1 MSEQQKETAKET
13 AKETS
18 KETAKENTKTAAKT
32 TTTSTTTTEVDSVVD
47 TTTSNNPTQQNDFS
61 KYLFHLWTS
70 KTPPIKYLTELLKD
84 LLTEGNLE
92 CSADGIKLLS
102 IDPGRTV
109 LIHLKLDKS
118 SFEDFK
124 CEQPIVLGINLEHFF
139 KIIKNMENS
148 DTLRLFVEKD
158 NVNRLGIERYN
169 KEENINNTIYQ
180 SLIDI
185 PVQRR
190 DIPSPSFKSVIVMSS
205 ARFQKICRE
214 ISQFSEK
221 IEITC
226 ISNQLIFK
234 GCNESA
240 SQEIRIKPC
249 ANGITFEQNSPDEI
263 IQGVFKLK
271 HLVQFSKCANLSSN
285 IRILIRNDYPIVLHC
300 DIAGLGFVRLCL
312 APNAEED

>member
-1 MSEQQKETAKET
+1 MSEIQNNNEDKKNENTIDKTQ
-13 AKETS
+13 ETS
-18 KETAKENTKTAAKT
+18 Q
-32 TTTSTTTTEVDSVVD
+32 DL
-47 TTTSNNPTQQNDFS
+47 TTSNKNDFS
-61 KYLFHLWTS
+61 KYVFHLWTS

-92 CSADGIKLLS
+92 CSSEGIKLLS

-109 LIHLKLDKS
+109 LIHLKLDHS

-124 CEQPIVLGINLEHFF
+124 CEKPIILGINLEHFF

-148 DTLRLFVEKD
+148 DTLRLFVEKE
-158 NVNRLGIERYN
+158 NLNRLGIERYN
-169 KEENINNTIYQ
+169 KEENINNTIFQ

-205 ARFQKICRE
+205 SRFQKICRE

-226 ISNQLIFK
+226 VGNQLIFK
-234 GCNESA
+234 GCNECA
-240 SQEIRIKPC
+240 SQEIRIKPSS
-249 ANGITFEQNSPDEI
+249 NGMSFEQNSPDEI
-263 IQGVFKLK
+263 VQGVFKLK
-271 HLVQFSKCANLSSN
+271 HLVQFSKCSNLSSN

-312 APNAEED
+312 APNAEEE

>member
-1 MSEQQKETAKET
+1 MTEQIKD
-13 AKETS
+13 
-18 KETAKENTKTAAKT
+18 TKTNKT
-32 TTTSTTTTEVDSVVD
+32 NTTTEVEGTVD
-47 TTTSNNPTQQNDFS
+47 TTLANTSETATTVSTTTSTQQNDFS

-205 ARFQKICRE
+205 TRFQKICRE

>member
-1 MSEQQKETAKET
+1 MTEPENQEQAQEQTQDKNQNQLQTQAQV
-13 AKETS
+13 
-18 KETAKENTKTAAKT
+18 NT
-32 TTTSTTTTEVDSVVD
+32 
-47 TTTSNNPTQQNDFS
+47 DFS
-61 KYLFHLWTS
+61 NYIFHLWTS

-92 CSADGIKLLS
+92 CNADGIKLLS
-102 IDPGRTV
+102 IDSGRTV
-109 LIHLKLDKS
+109 LIHMKLDKS
-118 SFEDFK
+118 SFEDYK
-124 CEQPIVLGINLEHFF
+124 CEQPLVLGINLEHFF
-139 KIIKNMENS
+139 KIVKNMENS
-148 DTLRLFVEKD
+148 DTLRLFVTKD

-190 DIPSPSFKSVIVMSS
+190 DIPSPTFKSVIVMSS
-205 ARFQKICRE
+205 ARFQKVCRE

-226 ISNQLIFK
+226 AGNQLIFK

-240 SQEIRIKPC
+240 SQEIRIKPS
-249 ANGITFEQNSPDEI
+249 ANGMTFEQNSPDEI
-263 IQGVFKLK
+263 VQGVFKLK
-271 HLVQFSKCANLSSN
+271 HLVQFSKCANLSSS

-300 DIAGLGFVRLCL
+300 DIIGLGIIRLCL
-312 APNAEED
+312 APNAEEEE

>member
-1 MSEQQKETAKET
+1 MAELTPTQTQ
-13 AKETS
+13 
-18 KETAKENTKTAAKT
+18 
-32 TTTSTTTTEVDSVVD
+32 TTTETTVD
-47 TTTSNNPTQQNDFS
+47 TSTQQIIAPPQNDFS
-61 KYLFHLWTS
+61 KYIFHLWTS

-226 ISNQLIFK
+226 VGNQLIFK

-240 SQEIRIKPC
+240 SQEIRIKPS
-249 ANGITFEQNSPDEI
+249 ANGMTFEQNSPDEI
-263 IQGVFKLK
+263 VQGVFKLK
-271 HLVQFSKCANLSSN
+271 HLVQFSKCSNLSSN

>member
-1 MSEQQKETAKET
+1 MSDPQASTNTVSTIAVATEQAS
-13 AKETS
+13 TS
-18 KETAKENTKTAAKT
+18 E
-32 TTTSTTTTEVDSVVD
+32 
-47 TTTSNNPTQQNDFS
+47 QNDFS
-61 KYLFHLWTS
+61 KYSFHLWTS

-102 IDPGRTV
+102 IDSGRTV

-118 SFEDFK
+118 SFEDYK
-124 CEQPIVLGINLEHFF
+124 CEQPLVLGINLEHFF

-190 DIPSPSFKSVIVMSS
+190 DIPSPTFKSVIVMSS

-226 ISNQLIFK
+226 VGNQLIFK

-240 SQEIRIKPC
+240 SQEIRLKPS
-249 ANGITFEQNSPDEI
+249 ANGMSFEQNSPDEI
-263 IQGVFKLK
+263 VQGVFKLK
-271 HLVQFSKCANLSSN
+271 HLVQFSKCSNLSSS
-285 IRILIRNDYPIVLHC
+285 IRILIRNDYPIVIHC

>member
-1 MSEQQKETAKET
+1 MAEQTKAEQTKAAQTKAAQT
-13 AKETS
+13 
-18 KETAKENTKTAAKT
+18 NTQ
-32 TTTSTTTTEVDSVVD
+32 TTTEVEGTVD
-47 TTTSNNPTQQNDFS
+47 TTLATTGESGTTVSTTTSTQQNDFS
-61 KYLFHLWTS
+61 KYIFHLWTS

-205 ARFQKICRE
+205 TRFQKICRE

>member
-1 MSEQQKETAKET
+1 MTETETETETKIQQAPPQ
-13 AKETS
+13 
-18 KETAKENTKTAAKT
+18 
-32 TTTSTTTTEVDSVVD
+32 TEIQIQ
-47 TTTSNNPTQQNDFS
+47 TNNDFS
-61 KYLFHLWTS
+61 NHVFHLWTS

-92 CSADGIKLLS
+92 CNADGIKLLS
-102 IDPGRTV
+102 IDSGRTV
-109 LIHLKLDKS
+109 LIHLKLDKA
-118 SFEDFK
+118 SFEDYK

-148 DTLRLFVEKD
+148 DTLRLFVTKD

-169 KEENINNTIYQ
+169 KEENINNTIFQ

-190 DIPSPSFKSVIVMSS
+190 DIPSPTFKSVIVMSS
-205 ARFQKICRE
+205 ARFQKVCRE

-226 ISNQLIFK
+226 AGNQLIFK

-240 SQEIRIKPC
+240 SQEIRIKPS
-249 ANGITFEQNSPDEI
+249 ANGMTFEQNCPDEI
-263 IQGVFKLK
+263 VQGVFKLK
-271 HLVQFSKCANLSSN
+271 HLVQFSKCANLSSS

-300 DIAGLGFVRLCL
+300 EIPTLGFIRICL
-312 APNAEED
+312 APNAEEE

>member
-1 MSEQQKETAKET
+1 MTEPTPT
-13 AKETS
+13 TP
-18 KETAKENTKTAAKT
+18 T
-32 TTTSTTTTEVDSVVD
+32 TTTPTSTSDTTVD
-47 TTTSNNPTQQNDFS
+47 TSTQQIITPSQNDFS
-61 KYLFHLWTS
+61 KYIFHLWTS

-169 KEENINNTIYQ
+169 KEENINNTIFQ

-226 ISNQLIFK
+226 VGNQLIFK

-240 SQEIRIKPC
+240 SQEIRIKPS
-249 ANGITFEQNSPDEI
+249 ANGMTFEQNSPDEI
-263 IQGVFKLK
+263 VQGVFKLK
-271 HLVQFSKCANLSSN
+271 HLVQFSKCSNLSSN

>member
-1 MSEQQKETAKET
+1 MTETNKDT
-13 AKETS
+13 I
-18 KETAKENTKTAAKT
+18 
-32 TTTSTTTTEVDSVVD
+32 TSTTNTD
-47 TTTSNNPTQQNDFS
+47 TDTQSLTTSNQNDFS
-61 KYLFHLWTS
+61 KYIFHLWTS

-226 ISNQLIFK
+226 VGNQLIFK

-240 SQEIRIKPC
+240 SQEIRIKPS
-249 ANGITFEQNSPDEI
+249 ANGMSFEQNSPDEI
-263 IQGVFKLK
+263 VQGVFKLK
-271 HLVQFSKCANLSSN
+271 HLVQFSKCSNLSSN

>member
-1 MSEQQKETAKET
+1 MIEPETQEQTQDKTQNQLQMQTQTQA
-13 AKETS
+13 
-18 KETAKENTKTAAKT
+18 NT
-32 TTTSTTTTEVDSVVD
+32 
-47 TTTSNNPTQQNDFS
+47 DFS
-61 KYLFHLWTS
+61 NYIFHLWTS

-92 CSADGIKLLS
+92 CNADGIKLLS
-102 IDPGRTV
+102 IDSGRTV
-109 LIHLKLDKS
+109 LIHMKLDKS
-118 SFEDFK
+118 SFEDYK
-124 CEQPIVLGINLEHFF
+124 CEQPLVLGINLEHFF

-148 DTLRLFVEKD
+148 DTLRLFVTKD

-190 DIPSPSFKSVIVMSS
+190 DIPSPTFKSVIVMSS
-205 ARFQKICRE
+205 ARFQKVCRE

-226 ISNQLIFK
+226 AGNQLIFK

-240 SQEIRIKPC
+240 SQEIRIKPS
-249 ANGITFEQNSPDEI
+249 ANGMTFEQNSPDEI
-263 IQGVFKLK
+263 VQGVFKLK
-271 HLVQFSKCANLSSN
+271 HLVQFSKCANLSSS

-300 DIAGLGFVRLCL
+300 DIIGLGFCRLCL
-312 APNAEED
+312 APNAEEEE

>member
-1 MSEQQKETAKET
+1 MSEPT
-13 AKETS
+13 KETS
-18 KETAKENTKTAAKT
+18 KATTKSTAKDTAKAT
-32 TTTSTTTTEVDSVVD
+32 PTEVEVSTESDS
-47 TTTSNNPTQQNDFS
+47 TQQVSGTPNDFS

-180 SLIDI
+180 
-185 PVQRR
+185 
-190 DIPSPSFKSVIVMSS
+190 
-205 ARFQKICRE
+205 KI
-214 ISQFSEK
+214 
-221 IEITC
+221 
-226 ISNQLIFK
+226 
-234 GCNESA
+234 
-240 SQEIRIKPC
+240 IK
-249 ANGITFEQNSPDEI
+249 AD
-263 IQGVFKLK
+263 
-271 HLVQFSKCANLSSN
+271 
-285 IRILIRNDYPIVLHC
+285 
-300 DIAGLGFVRLCL
+300 
-312 APNAEED
+312 

>member
-1 MSEQQKETAKET
+1 MTEQQKETT
-13 AKETS
+13 
-18 KETAKENTKTAAKT
+18 NTTTAAT
-32 TTTSTTTTEVDSVVD
+32 TAATTATTEAELAVES
-47 TTTSNNPTQQNDFS
+47 TSNNPTQQNDFS

-92 CSADGIKLLS
+92 CSAEGIKLLS

>member
-1 MSEQQKETAKET
+1 MADPQAASSSTPTTAV
-13 AKETS
+13 
-18 KETAKENTKTAAKT
+18 
-32 TTTSTTTTEVDSVVD
+32 STTAVATAEQAP
-47 TTTSNNPTQQNDFS
+47 TSEQNDFS
-61 KYLFHLWTS
+61 KYSFHLWTS

-92 CSADGIKLLS
+92 GSADGIKLLS
-102 IDPGRTV
+102 IDSGRTV

-118 SFEDFK
+118 SFEDYK
-124 CEQPIVLGINLEHFF
+124 CEQPLVLGINLEHFF

-190 DIPSPSFKSVIVMSS
+190 DIPSPTFKSVIVMSS

-226 ISNQLIFK
+226 VGNQLIFK

-240 SQEIRIKPC
+240 SQEIRLKPS
-249 ANGITFEQNSPDEI
+249 ANGMSFEQNSPDEI
-263 IQGVFKLK
+263 VQGVFKLK
-271 HLVQFSKCANLSSN
+271 HLVQFSKCSNLSSS
-285 IRILIRNDYPIVLHC
+285 IRILIRNDYPIVIHC